1 MNRMRFCRPSPAL
14 VISIVALVVAST
26 GTAVAVTKITSS
38 KQIGKNV
45 VNSGDIRDKTLQVRD
60 TSRKLR
66 KALAGK
72 KGAPGA
78 TGQKG
83 DPGQPGSALAYA
95 HVFAS
100 GDVEEANSKNV
111 SDANVSH
118 GSLTGYFCFNLPFS
132 VKSVVAN
139 VDLSYQDT
147 GFATVDLGDGGGGCP
162 ASTQVSV
169 KTTIPTGGE
178 FDDFFVVFN

>member
-1 MNRMRFCRPSPAL
+1 MRFGRPSPAL
-14 VISIVALVVAST
+14 VISVAALVMAST
-26 GTAVAVTKITSS
+26 GTALAVTKITSS
-38 KQIGKNV
+38 RQIGKNV
-45 VNSGDIRDKTLQVRD
+45 INSGDIRDKTLQVRD

-72 KGAPGA
+72 KGAKGA
-78 TGQKG
+78 AGPKG
-83 DPGQPGSALAYA
+83 DPGASGSALAYA

-111 SDANVSH
+111 SDANVSQ
-118 GSLTGYFCFNLPFS
+118 GSLTGYFCFNLPFA

-147 GFATVDLGDGGGGCP
+147 GFARVDLGNGGGGCP

-169 KTTIPTGGE
+169 KTGTPTTSE
-178 FDDFFVVFN
+178 YDDFFVLFN